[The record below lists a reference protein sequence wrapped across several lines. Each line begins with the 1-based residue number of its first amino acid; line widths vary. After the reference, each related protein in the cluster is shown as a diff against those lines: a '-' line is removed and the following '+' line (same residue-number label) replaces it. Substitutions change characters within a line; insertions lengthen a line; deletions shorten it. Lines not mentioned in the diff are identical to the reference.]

1 MKDKWTLGGLW
12 CLIACNTTIKS
23 YMNAS
28 TRFNRC
34 KPKYLWMW
42 SQFWKRMHGIKKCT
56 ELKDAVL
63 NFKMKL
69 QQECNWI
76 NNKKE

>member
-1 MKDKWTLGGLW
+1 
-12 CLIACNTTIKS
+12 
-23 YMNAS
+23 
-28 TRFNRC
+28 
-34 KPKYLWMW
+34 MW

-63 NFKMKL
+63 SFKMKL

-76 NNKKE
+76 NNKKRIKQIIVID